1 MQSFAQLAAQFNQF
15 FDREHFPESPSS
27 LYNPNRYFL
36 QLGGKRIRPVLC
48 LMGNEL
54 FEAIHSSSWDAA
66 AAIELFHNFS
76 LIHDDIMDKA
86 PLRRGVQTV
95 HEKYGNNTALLAGD
109 VMMIKAYEYLNKV
122 PASSLPSILTLFN
135 KTAIEVCEGQQL
147 DMDFENQPHVSLKA
161 YLNMIEKKTSVLLA
175 ASLMIGAILGGA
187 GERNQQLL
195 YSFGLKL
202 GLAFQVQDDYLD
214 AFGDPLKFGKQVGGD
229 ILADKKTFLLI
240 HALDTADAST
250 RERLLNWQG
259 RQGEFKVKEILSI
272 YQDCHVDQWALELK
286 QQFLEQALTD
296 LDQIAVVSSR
306 KLPLQEL
313 ADYLIQRQV

>member
-1 MQSFAQLAAQFNQF
+1 
-15 FDREHFPESPSS
+15 
-27 LYNPNRYFL
+27 
-36 QLGGKRIRPVLC
+36 
-48 LMGNEL
+48 
-54 FEAIHSSSWDAA
+54 
-66 AAIELFHNFS
+66 
-76 LIHDDIMDKA
+76 
-86 PLRRGVQTV
+86 
-95 HEKYGNNTALLAGD
+95 
-109 VMMIKAYEYLNKV
+109 
-122 PASSLPSILTLFN
+122 
-135 KTAIEVCEGQQL
+135 
-147 DMDFENQPHVSLKA
+147 MDFENQPHVSLKA

-272 YQDCHVDQWALELK
+272 YQGCHVDQWALALK
-286 QQFLEQALTD
+286 QQFLEQALSD